1 MVVNIPYST
10 LIPPNLTLYP
20 GPCPCAHRWATGSG
34 GRPFPLVG
42 FAGGPGEPG
51 GGGGGVG
58 VALFTGVVDG
68 APAPGGGGVGVAL
81 FSGVVD
87 GAPAPGVVAGAP
99 VPGGGGVNAAVPAAG
114 GGARTLV
121 SAGGPTGAP
130 TSDIVGVVVVNI
142 PESKLIPPNLTLLLG
157 PCPCALKWATGSG
170 GRPFPLVGFD
180 GDGGGGGPGTLVPVA
195 VGTSIGPWWSAIC
208 ASPCSGAPPGTPGAP
223 GVPPA
228 GQGGGVD
235 AAVLAAD
242 GGARTL
248 VSATIRVVSKVGG
261 VGASSCT
268 SWSIVVVIGAP
279 PVGLGGG
286 VGAALPGAGGGA
298 RLCVV
303 VGPSGGGP
311 SPTGMVGIVLVNNPA
326 IWVFPTNL
334 TWL

>member
-1 MVVNIPYST
+1 M
-10 LIPPNLTLYP
+10 
-20 GPCPCAHRWATGSG
+20 
-34 GRPFPLVG
+34 
-42 FAGGPGEPG
+42 
-51 GGGGGVG
+51 
-58 VALFTGVVDG
+58 
-68 APAPGGGGVGVAL
+68 
-81 FSGVVD
+81 
-87 GAPAPGVVAGAP
+87 
-99 VPGGGGVNAAVPAAG
+99 
-114 GGARTLV
+114 
-121 SAGGPTGAP
+121 
-130 TSDIVGVVVVNI
+130 
-142 PESKLIPPNLTLLLG
+142 
-157 PCPCALKWATGSG
+157 
-170 GRPFPLVGFD
+170 GFD

-268 SWSIVVVIGAP
+268 SWSI
-279 PVGLGGG
+279 
-286 VGAALPGAGGGA
+286 
-298 RLCVV
+298 
-303 VGPSGGGP
+303 GP